1 MRLSIFPYFQLLS
14 VVDSWILQYQARPL
28 YAIYNHGTA
37 NTLQVRLT
45 RNFHEDKEELV
56 IEEATDKEYRN
67 RKKDLELVAQ
77 SLVDD
82 GKYWLDKGEFEL
94 TIK

>member
-1 MRLSIFPYFQLLS
+1 L
-14 VVDSWILQYQARPL
+14 DSTIYQARPL
-28 YAIYNHGTA
+28 YAIYNHGTSD
-37 NTLQVRLT
+37 TFQVRIS
-45 RNFHEDKEELV
+45 RFFHENKELLV
-56 IEEATDKEYRN
+56 LEEATDSEYRN
-67 RKKDLELVAQ
+67 RTSDLELIQQ

>member
-1 MRLSIFPYFQLLS
+1 M
-14 VVDSWILQYQARPL
+14 
-28 YAIYNHGTA
+28 
-37 NTLQVRLT
+37 
-45 RNFHEDKEELV
+45 
-56 IEEATDKEYRN
+56 IEEAMDKEYN
-67 RKKDLELVAQ
+67 NKTKDVEIVAQ

>member
-1 MRLSIFPYFQLLS
+1 MYVL
-14 VVDSWILQYQARPL
+14 
-28 YAIYNHGTA
+28 YNHGTST
-37 NTLQVRLT
+37 TLDIRIT
-45 RNFHEDKEELV
+45 RDYQSDREVITVEEV
-56 IEEATDKEYRN
+56 TDSEYRN
-67 RKKDLELVAQ
+67 CKNDIELIPQ

>member
-1 MRLSIFPYFQLLS
+1 
-14 VVDSWILQYQARPL
+14 
-28 YAIYNHGTA
+28 
-37 NTLQVRLT
+37 LT
-45 RNFHEDKEELV
+45 RNYHEDKEELV

-67 RKKDLELVAQ
+67 RKEDLELVPQ

-94 TIK
+94 TVK